1 MKFLRRITKIGNGR
15 YGVCSLPKPVLNDLL
30 EMGASFLEFTWN
42 ERAGVLT
49 AIPR

>member
-1 MKFLRRITKIGNGR
+1 MKFLRRITKIDNGR

-30 EMGASFLEFTWN
+30 EIGATHLEFTWN

-49 AIPR
+49 AVPR

>member
-15 YGVCSLPKPVLNDLL
+15 YGVCSLPKPVLDDLVAI
-30 EMGASFLEFTWN
+30 GAEHLEFTWN